1 MKFIRHPFLRWL
13 LPGIKIKRYLLSI
26 FIGILLLL
34 YSVAVVYFRFSTDSN
49 TAFFKKIFL
58 ISVARKIPFG
68 NSVIIVIGFIILFF
82 AIALV
87 VLGLRELVNSI
98 SSALMPEKNRKEIMN
113 IVFERRKE
121 DLKKRIVIIGGGTG
135 VSTILEGLRDKFVK
149 VSAVVTVADSGG
161 SSGRLRKEM
170 GILPPGDLRNC
181 LVALAG
187 ENSKIGRILS
197 FRFRE
202 KNSCLDG
209 HSLGN
214 LMIAALTRMYG
225 DFGDAV
231 VELGKMLNIKGEA
244 MPFTTDEITLCAEF
258 EDGSIVKGEAEIT
271 EHKGKIKRIFIEPDT
286 AKPYILALKRISE
299 ADVIVLGPGSLY
311 TSVIPPLL
319 LPSLTDTLIRSK
331 AKKVYICNIMTEPGE
346 TDHFTA
352 FDHIHVLESII
363 GKNVIDY
370 VLVNNG
376 HISNYYIRKYEASG
390 SEPVSPDI
398 INFKKNGIKYI
409 TGNFVAERG
418 DVVRHSSERIAAVIM
433 EILGNLR

>member
-1 MKFIRHPFLRWL
+1 MKFVRHPFLRWF
-13 LPGIKIKRYLLSI
+13 LPGIRIKRYLFSI
-26 FIGILLLL
+26 FLGILLLL
-34 YSVAVVYFRFSTDSN
+34 YSVAVVYFRLSTGSN
-49 TAFFKKIFL
+49 TVFFKKIFL
-58 ISVARKIPFG
+58 ITVANKIPFG
-68 NSVIIVIGFIILFF
+68 NYVIVAIGFVLLFL
-82 AIALV
+82 AVSLV
-87 VLGLRELVNSI
+87 VLGLKELVNSI
-98 SSALMPEKNRKEIMN
+98 SSALMPEKDRREIMN

-121 DLKKRIVIIGGGTG
+121 DLKKRVVIIGGGTG

-149 VSAVVTVADSGG
+149 VSAIVTVADSGG

-187 ENSKIGRILS
+187 RNSKIGKILS

-271 EHKGKIKRIFIEPDT
+271 EHKGKIKRIFIEPDNV
-286 AKPYILALKRISE
+286 KPYILALKRISE
-299 ADVIVLGPGSLY
+299 ADMVVLGPGSLY

-319 LPSLTDTLIRSK
+319 LASLTDTLIRSK

-352 FDHIHVLESII
+352 FDHVRVLENII
-363 GKNVIDY
+363 GKNMIDY

-376 HISNYYIRKYEASG
+376 RIRDYYIRRYKESG
-390 SEPVSPDI
+390 SEPVVFDI
-398 INFKKNGIKYI
+398 SNFDRNGIKYI
-409 TGNFVAERG
+409 ADNFVAERG
-418 DVVRHSSERIAAVIM
+418 GVIRHNSEKIAEVIM
-433 EILGNLR
+433 EILGNLH

>member
-1 MKFIRHPFLRWL
+1 MKFVKHPFLRWL

-34 YSVAVVYFRFSTDSN
+34 YSVAVVYFRFSTGSN
-49 TAFFKKIFL
+49 TAFFKRIFL
-58 ISVARKIPFG
+58 ISIARKIPFG
-68 NSVIIVIGFIILFF
+68 NYVIIVIGFIILFF
-82 AIALV
+82 AVSLV
-87 VLGLRELVNSI
+87 VLGLRELVSSI
-98 SSALMPEKNRKEIMN
+98 SSALMPEKNHNEIMN

-121 DLKKRIVIIGGGTG
+121 DLKKRVVVIGGGTG

-149 VSAVVTVADSGG
+149 VSAVITVADSGG

-181 LVALAG
+181 LIALAG
-187 ENSKIGRILS
+187 ENSKIGKILS

-258 EDGSIVKGEAEIT
+258 EDGSVVKGEAEIT

-299 ADVIVLGPGSLY
+299 ADIIVLGPGSLY

-319 LPSLTDTLIRSK
+319 LASLTDTLIRSK

-352 FDHIHVLESII
+352 FDHIRVLENIV

-370 VLVNNG
+370 ALVNSG
-376 HISNYYIRKYEASG
+376 HINDYFIQRYRESG
-390 SEPVSPDI
+390 SEPVVFDAT
-398 INFKKNGIKYI
+398 NFEKNGIKYI
-409 TGNFVAERG
+409 ADNFVSERG
-418 DVVRHSSERIAAVIM
+418 DVVRHNSEKIAETIM
-433 EILGNLR
+433 EILGNLH

>member
-1 MKFIRHPFLRWL
+1 MKFVRHPFLRWL
-13 LPGIKIKRYLLSI
+13 LPGIKIKRYLFSI
-26 FIGILLLL
+26 FLGILLLL
-34 YSVAVVYFRFSTDSN
+34 YSVAVVYFRFSTGSK
-49 TAFFKKIFL
+49 TAFFKKVFL
-58 ISVARKIPFG
+58 ISIARKIPFG
-68 NSVIIVIGFIILFF
+68 SSVIVIVGFITLFF
-82 AIALV
+82 AISLV
-87 VLGLRELVNSI
+87 ILGLRELVGSI
-98 SSALMPEKNRKEIMN
+98 SSALLPEKNQKEIMN

-149 VSAVVTVADSGG
+149 VSAIVTVADSGG

-187 ENSKIGRILS
+187 QNSKIGKLLS

-202 KNSCLDG
+202 KNSCLNG
-209 HSLGN
+209 HSMGN

-231 VELGKMLNIKGEA
+231 IELGKMLNIKGEA

-271 EHKGKIKRIFIEPDT
+271 EHKGRIKRVFIEPDT
-286 AKPYILALKRISE
+286 VKPYILALKRISE
-299 ADVIVLGPGSLY
+299 ADVILLGPGSLY

-319 LPSLTDTLIRSK
+319 LASLTDTLIRSK
-331 AKKVYICNIMTEPGE
+331 AVKVYICNIMTEPGE

-352 FDHIHVLESII
+352 FDHVRVLEDII
-363 GKNVIDY
+363 GKNVLDY

-376 HISNYYIRKYEASG
+376 QISNYYIRKYEASG
-390 SEPVSPDI
+390 SEPVIFDTA
-398 INFKKNGIKYI
+398 NFEKNSVKYI
-409 TGNFVAERG
+409 VDNFVSERG
-418 DVVRHSSERIAAVIM
+418 EVVRHNSERIAAAIM
-433 EILGNLR
+433 EVLGSLR